1 MSREISH
8 QGLRDHCDEV
18 VRAVEGG
25 ETVIVTRHGEP
36 VAELVPFPR
45 RRFVRREAVLEAFA
59 GAPNVDLQSLR
70 NDLDA
75 TADPDPTPRG

>member
-8 QGLRDHCDEV
+8 HDLRDHCAEV
-18 VRAVEGG
+18 LRAVEGG

-45 RRFVRREAVLEAFA
+45 RRFVRREAVLAAFA
-59 GAPNVDLQSLR
+59 GASDVDLQSLR
-70 NDLDA
+70 DDLDA
-75 TADPDPTPRG
+75 LADPDPTPRG